1 MTITHTTLLADLAA
15 TRAHDA
21 ELAAGATPC
30 TNDASHVAAS
40 VLLRGGVP
48 VCAPCWLDTPR
59 SKR

>member
-30 TNDASHVAAS
+30 TTDAAHPAAS
-40 VLLRGGVP
+40 ILLRGVLL
-48 VCAPCWLDTPR
+48 CAPCWLNTPR